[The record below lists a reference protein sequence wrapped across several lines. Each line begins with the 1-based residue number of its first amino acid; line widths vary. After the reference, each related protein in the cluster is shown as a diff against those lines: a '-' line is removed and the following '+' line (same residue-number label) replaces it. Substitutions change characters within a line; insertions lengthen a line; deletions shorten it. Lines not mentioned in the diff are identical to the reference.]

1 MNILEKY
8 KKMSVQ
14 ARAALW
20 FVFCSFLQK
29 GISFVTVPIFTRMM
43 TTEEYGTYTLY
54 LSWLQIFTV
63 ITSLYLNNGVF
74 DNGMSKFA
82 DDRDRYTSSMQGLTV
97 CLTTLVFL
105 VILLFMEQFE
115 ELLGMSS
122 FLIIL
127 MFAEMYVTPA
137 LAFWTGRKRFE
148 YKYVSVVAVT
158 LAKSLLNPM
167 LGIVMVMLS
176 RDAVAARVVSVVI
189 VELIFCGTVM
199 ALQFLRGKCF
209 FNKEYWKYGVVLAAP
224 MLPHYLSTV
233 ILNQGDRVMIDRM
246 VGATELA
253 LYGVAY
259 NIGMLVKLF
268 VSAINSAITP
278 WVYGKLK
285 KGDIASIKSRFS
297 LLMILVAVI
306 SLGLMLI
313 SPEVV
318 LIFGSSKYADAVHV
332 IPPVAAS
339 VFFVFLYGIISY
351 PEFYYEK
358 TWFLMIASL
367 GAAVLNIVLNYF
379 LISMFGYVAAA
390 YTTLACYIVY
400 SVGHQIISSR
410 ILKVETGEDT
420 LIDIRLTVLIS
431 ALLIL
436 ACWLVQFV
444 FGSVL
449 IRYGILLV
457 GFLGAIAARRQI
469 MELLVNFDK

>member
-1 MNILEKY
+1 MNLIKKY
-8 KKMSVQ
+8 KAMSVQ
-14 ARAALW
+14 ARAAIW

-43 TTEEYGTYTLY
+43 TTEEYGTFTLY

-97 CLTTLVFL
+97 CLTTVVFAVVL
-105 VILLFMEQFE
+105 IFMDQFE
-115 ELLGMSS
+115 KMLGMSS
-122 FLIIL
+122 LLIIL

-148 YKYVSVVAVT
+148 YQYTAVVAVT
-158 LAKSLLNPM
+158 LAKSLLNPV
-167 LGIVMVMLS
+167 LGIAAVMLS
-176 RDAVAARVVSVVI
+176 RDAVTARVVSVVV

-199 ALQFLRGKCF
+199 VLQFWRGKCF
-209 FNKEYWKYGVVLAAP
+209 FHKQYWKYGVVLATP
-224 MLPHYLSTV
+224 MLPHYLSSV
-233 ILNQGDRVMIDRM
+233 ILNQGDRVMIDQM
-246 VGATELA
+246 VGKTELA

-278 WVYGKLK
+278 WVYGRLK
-285 KGDIASIKSRFS
+285 AGQIAPIRKRFS
-297 LLMILVAVI
+297 ALMILVAAI
-306 SLGLMLI
+306 SVCLMLV

-318 LIFGSSKYADAVHV
+318 LIFGSSKYADAVYI

-358 TWFLMIASL
+358 TWFLMVASV
-367 GAAVLNIVLNYF
+367 AAAILNVALNYVF
-379 LISMFGYVAAA
+379 IQMFGYVAAA
-390 YTTLACYIVY
+390 YTTLVCYIVY
-400 SVGHQIISSR
+400 SVGHQVISSR
-410 ILKVETGEDT
+410 ILKAETGEKS
-420 LIDIRLTVLIS
+420 IIEIPLTIGIS
-431 ALLIL
+431 LLLIL
-436 ACWLVQFV
+436 FCWLVQYTFDYA
-444 FGSVL
+444 L
-449 IRYGILLV
+449 IRYGMLV
-457 GFLGAIAARRQI
+457 AGFAAAVICRKPI
-469 MELLVNFDK
+469 VELLVDFEK